1 MKISLIVPVY
11 NAGSYIGAFLESVTA
26 QTLDGIQVILV
37 DDRGSDDSINI
48 ARKYI
53 REHPSEKEFI
63 ILDAGTNRGPGGAR
77 NLGIEKAAGEYL
89 VFADSDD
96 LLEPEYCEALY
107 TAAKKHDADIV
118 CCDARYGDK
127 ILSNRAVHTG
137 ILEKKSRKKTL
148 AGFVTY
154 LWTYAFRR
162 EFILENGIRF
172 PLQRSAE
179 DSCFVTC
186 SWLSARSSAYIE
198 RPLYRYIP
206 RDTSVSRV
214 KERARWKNRINSFC
228 KVKEYA
234 KEKNIYRQYR
244 CAIDRLCFKKGTL
257 LAIKDYLTNL

>member
-127 ILSNRAVHTG
+127 IDR
-137 ILEKKSRKKTL
+137 KS
-148 AGFVTY
+148 V
-154 LWTYAFRR
+154 
-162 EFILENGIRF
+162 
-172 PLQRSAE
+172 
-179 DSCFVTC
+179 V
-186 SWLSARSSAYIE
+186 
-198 RPLYRYIP
+198 
-206 RDTSVSRV
+206 
-214 KERARWKNRINSFC
+214 
-228 KVKEYA
+228 
-234 KEKNIYRQYR
+234 
-244 CAIDRLCFKKGTL
+244 
-257 LAIKDYLTNL
+257 

>member
-1 MKISLIVPVY
+1 MPGTATKYSQTGLFIPV
-11 NAGSYIGAFLESVTA
+11 AIFRTSAT
-26 QTLDGIQVILV
+26 GI
-37 DDRGSDDSINI
+37 I
-48 ARKYI
+48 ADI
-53 REHPSEKEFI
+53 RE
-63 ILDAGTNRGPGGAR
+63 TM
-77 NLGIEKAAGEYL
+77 
-89 VFADSDD
+89 
-96 LLEPEYCEALY
+96 
-107 TAAKKHDADIV
+107 
-118 CCDARYGDK
+118 
-127 ILSNRAVHTG
+127 AVHTG

-186 SWLSARSSAYIE
+186 SWLSARSSTYIE

-214 KERARWKNRINSFC
+214 KDRARWKNRINSFC